1 MTMTLRD
8 TTPVNGADAARSQD
22 QLWLTAVLRPAGLLA
37 GPAIARFADELTTL
51 ARSANLVVVN
61 LVAASVP
68 DPEDLALAL
77 REPGEMLTGPDKC
90 LLLVGASD
98 ELLAALDRCGGDIA
112 SIEAASQTETP
123 RFAEAITAG

>member
-1 MTMTLRD
+1 MTMTLD
-8 TTPVNGADAARSQD
+8 ATTAPVNSPDATAKGQD

-37 GPAIARFADELTTL
+37 GAAIVRFADELTTL

-68 DPEDLALAL
+68 DPEDLALAMC
-77 REPGEMLTGPDKC
+77 EPGALLSGPDKC

-98 ELLAALDRCGGDIA
+98 ELLAALDRCGGEIA
-112 SIEAASQTETP
+112 SIEAPSDIDRPEL
-123 RFAEAITAG
+123 TAG